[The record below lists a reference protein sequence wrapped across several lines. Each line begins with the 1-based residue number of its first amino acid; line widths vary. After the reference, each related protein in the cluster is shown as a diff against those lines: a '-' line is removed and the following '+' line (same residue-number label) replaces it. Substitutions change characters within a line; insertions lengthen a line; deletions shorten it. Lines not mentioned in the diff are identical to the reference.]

1 MRELSDV
8 DGLTAA
14 DVMHRRLTSLPA
26 STTIR
31 ELREYF
37 AASASRRLAL
47 IVDGERYVGSIH
59 ATALDRGPDDDGG
72 ALADHA
78 RPEPAIHPAAP
89 AREARDLALADPSQ
103 RLPVVDETGA
113 LVGVVAINRGRTGF
127 CGT

>member
-26 STTIR
+26 STTVR

-37 AASASRRLAL
+37 AASGSRRLAL
-47 IVDGERYVGSIH
+47 VVDGERYVGSIH
-59 ATALDRGPDDDGG
+59 AAALDAGLDDRGVV
-72 ALADHA
+72 ADHA
-78 RPEPAIHPAAP
+78 HPEPVVPAAAS
-89 AREARDLALADPSQ
+89 AREARDLALAEPSQ
-103 RLPVVDETGA
+103 RLPVVDAAGA
-113 LVGVVAINRGRTGF
+113 LVGVVAINRPRTGF

>member
-8 DGLTAA
+8 EGLTAA

-26 STTIR
+26 STTVR

-37 AASASRRLAL
+37 AASGSRRLAL
-47 IVDGERYVGSIH
+47 V
-59 ATALDRGPDDDGG
+59 
-72 ALADHA
+72 ADHA
-78 RPEPAIHPAAP
+78 RPEPVIGATAP

-103 RLPVVDETGA
+103 RLPVVDAAGA
-113 LVGVVAINRGRTGF
+113 LVGVVAINRLRTGF